1 MHAALGKK
9 RTVICFL
16 LPAVLVYAISVILPI
31 FWSGYYSLF
40 DWNGIGEKVFIG
52 MQNFQELMGDQE
64 LWSSAWK
71 TIVYTFFQVI
81 LQVGGGLLLALLL
94 TKIVRGRNFFQ
105 TLYYIP
111 VIISSVALCQMFKIF
126 LPYSRSD
133 CLISCF
139 R

>member
-40 DWNGIGEKVFIG
+40 DWDGIGEKIFVGIG
-52 MQNFQELMGDQE
+52 NFQQLVGATSRNSGPP
-64 LWSSAWK
+64 LWK
-71 TIVYTFFQVI
+71 TIVYTFFQVV

-94 TKIVRGRNFFQ
+94 TKIVVGKKNFSDTVLHSGYHFFGG
-105 TLYYIP
+105 
-111 VIISSVALCQMFKIF
+111 AL
-126 LPYSRSD
+126 SD
-133 CLISCF
+133 V
-139 R
+139 